1 MGLVDKLLHELAVG
15 RSCHIL
21 QFIGVVILTTGISLH
36 PLLLSFVVVPEIFAG
51 KYDNND
57 KEAECKNDDCC
68 HFDKPEEG
76 NR

>member
-1 MGLVDKLLHELAVG
+1 MGLVDKLLHELVVG

-21 QFIGVVILTTGISLH
+21 QFIGVVILMTGTSLH

-57 KEAECKNDDCC
+57 KQAKSQKNNCC

-76 NR
+76 N